1 MAVLQSTDDTYNI
14 KYVLGGTEKN
24 VPREFISCIDLNGVK
39 VPRKAATANKENN
52 SNTSNIGGSSKDS
65 GGGAATM
72 AAKAAK
78 QAPAAAAVP
87 AKKTAVDTK
96 ATATSSSTTTASTTT
111 ASTKRKGL
119 AAPSVNTAIKGS
131 SAASSTSAV
140 EDKTASGVPTD
151 AKRPKVTGNKV
162 NSSNNNNNK
171 SMKAK
176 AVSDKVTTTAATAK
190 VPKQSVTGGS
200 SSNSGSHQA
209 ARVHQKA
216 AVKQSVAV
224 PVAPKAAAAAVKPV
238 LDIDSERGGVFCS
251 ALVSYFE
258 FETDGSAKI
267 SQILQGVNSRCD
279 DDKQAN
285 FTEVEVKQL
294 LKQLDA
300 QGKVLIETYKGN
312 DDLIVH
318 QI

>member
-131 SAASSTSAV
+131 SAASTLAV

-151 AKRPKVTGNKV
+151 AKRPKVTGTKV

-171 SMKAK
+171 STKAK

-200 SSNSGSHQA
+200 SSNSGSLQA

-224 PVAPKAAAAAVKPV
+224 PVASKAAAAVKPV

-258 FETDGSAKI
+258 FETDGFAKI

>member
-1 MAVLQSTDDTYNI
+1 MAVLQSSDDTYNI

-72 AAKAAK
+72 AVKAAK
-78 QAPAAAAVP
+78 QAPAPAAVAVP
-87 AKKTAVDTK
+87 VTKTAVDTK

-111 ASTKRKGL
+111 SSTKRKGL
-119 AAPSVNTAIKGS
+119 AAPPVNTANKGS
-131 SAASSTSAV
+131 CAASTLAV

-190 VPKQSVTGGS
+190 AAKQSVASGS
-200 SSNSGSHQA
+200 SSSSSHQA
-209 ARVHQKA
+209 VRVQQTA
-216 AVKQSVAV
+216 VVKQSVAV
-224 PVAPKAAAAAVKPV
+224 AAPKAAAAAAQSV

-258 FETDGSAKI
+258 FETDGCARI

-312 DDLIVH
+312 DDLVVH